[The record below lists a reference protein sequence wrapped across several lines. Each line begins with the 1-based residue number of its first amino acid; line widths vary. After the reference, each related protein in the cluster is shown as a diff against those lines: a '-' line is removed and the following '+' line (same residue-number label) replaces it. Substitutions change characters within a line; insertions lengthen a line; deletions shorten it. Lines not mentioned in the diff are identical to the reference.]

1 MATRDE
7 IEAKEKELEIQE
19 RIQALEARKLE
30 NAKLRREHARYEL
43 EQAEAASR
51 NKNKAQALADQR
63 PENKHAAVRR
73 TCNHRMGGKG
83 RESLLSGRGNSG
95 QYAVAKIKLPTGD
108 VMIRCPR
115 CRMKWLPPNPSDFVD
130 AKGQPKLHEY
140 AGKAMTFAQARDA
153 YDEAYNFET
162 ESGMIGLPQLRWSR
176 RGQPINREVS
186 YRFAPELVS

>member
-1 MATRDE
+1 MASRDE
-7 IEAKEKELEIQE
+7 IEAKEKELEIAE
-19 RIQALEARKLE
+19 RIQALELRKLE
-30 NAKLRREHARYEL
+30 AQKLRRENAQYAL
-43 EQAEAASR
+43 QQAELASR

-63 PENKHAAVRR
+63 PENKYASVRR

-83 RESLLSGRGNSG
+83 RESLISGRGNSG

-115 CRMKWLPPNPSDFVD
+115 CRMKWLPPLPEQFQD
-130 AKGQPKLHEY
+130 AKGNPILHEY
-140 AGKAMTFAQARDA
+140 AGKAMTFAQAQDA
-153 YDEAYNFET
+153 YAEAYNFET

-176 RGQPINREVS
+176 GGQPINREVS